1 MTFDT
6 RAARLAA
13 LSILLFACSDTS
25 GPSTDPDDPT
35 AIVVLAGNGQKR
47 ALGAQLVDSLAVR
60 VLDGAGDPASGVS
73 VSWTVASGDAVISP
87 ATTSTGGD
95 GTARTSVTVGSQTGT
110 ITIHAAVDGL
120 SPATFTVQAVPAPVV
135 TGASPDS
142 MPVRGHLIID
152 GSGFSSVPAENVV
165 RIGGVPA
172 TVQAAQPTRLTVIV
186 PCLPTGEVGVDL
198 EVFGATAA
206 FTHPLRVTDRR
217 NLAVGDSYALDGPD
231 AHCTELLS
239 AGTFM
244 AVVSSVGQPA
254 GTTAV
259 RFTGSVP
266 GAGAPVQFSFD
277 QALRVRPAPEFDRR
291 RRAHDRIL
299 RHDAELLRVPR
310 PPRAALRDPSA
321 AMAAVPNVGDI
332 LTLKVPDAANGN
344 TCFGVAATVS
354 ARVVHVGT
362 HAVVLEDINAPLAG
376 TMDAMFQ
383 AMGQTFDNDMFP
395 LLTANFGNPLA
406 IDGSTDANGRIYM
419 LFTPAIN
426 DMQSLAGFVT
436 PADLLSDICPAGN
449 KAEIFYATVPT
460 LPGDEDDADG
470 LGNVTA
476 AHWFRVMRT
485 VVMHEAK
492 HIASFAELLSR
503 GTLLAQDAL
512 WMEEST
518 AMIAEELYAR
528 AAHGY
533 AQHGNTTF
541 QASLFCE
548 RRPTLPECAGRP
560 FAMYDHFYYVYNYL
574 ASIETRSPLY
584 AVATD
589 PTFYGSGWS
598 FLRWVID
605 HYASSESAL
614 LRALTTEAVLDPFSS
629 IEARAGRPFE
639 ELLGDWLLAHAL
651 DDHPEYAVDALYTM
665 PSWNTPDIFLGMN
678 QDVFPVDEENPHP
691 FPDPTPLRMHSV
703 AGGNFLV
710 DLAALRG
717 GTGAIMEFTGAA
729 SVARLLKLTTP
740 AGGPASGSLRLK
752 VLRVK

>member
-73 VSWTVASGDAVISP
+73 VSWTVAFGDAVTSP
-87 ATTSTGGD
+87 ATTATGSD
-95 GTARTSVTVGSQTGT
+95 GTARTSVTVGSQTGA

-120 SPATFTVQAVPAPVV
+120 SPAAFTVQAVPAPVV

-165 RIGGVPA
+165 TIGGVPA
-172 TVQAAQPTRLTVIV
+172 TVQAAQLTRLTVIV
-186 PCLPTGEVGVDL
+186 PCLPTGEVGVSV
-198 EVFGATAA
+198 EVFGAVAA

-217 NLAVGDSYALDGPD
+217 NLAVGGSYALDGPD

-239 AGTFM
+239 TGTYM

-254 GTTAV
+254 ATTAL

-266 GAGAPVQFSFD
+266 GAGAPMQFTFD
-277 QALRVRPAPEFDRR
+277 QALRVRPAPDFERR
-291 RRAHDRIL
+291 RRAHEQLL

-310 PPRAALRDPSA
+310 PPRAALRDPA
-321 AMAAVPNVGDI
+321 AALAAVPNVGDV
-332 LTLKVPDAANGN
+332 LTLKVPDAANAN

-383 AMGQTFDNDMFP
+383 EMGQTFDNDMFP

-528 AAHGY
+528 LAYGY
-533 AQHGNTTF
+533 AQNDNTTF
-541 QASLFCE
+541 MASLYCE
-548 RRPTLPECAGRP
+548 RRPTFPECAGKP
-560 FAMYDHFYYVYNYL
+560 FAMYDHFFYVYNYL
-574 ASIETRSPLY
+574 RSIEGLGPLY
-584 AVATD
+584 LDD

-605 HYASSESAL
+605 HYAGSEADF
-614 LRALTTEAVLDPFSS
+614 LRALTTETLLGPFEN
-629 IEARAGRPFE
+629 IEARAGQPFE

-651 DDHPEYAVDALYTM
+651 DDHPEYPVDPLYTM

-678 QDVFPVDEENPHP
+678 QDSFGGQHP
-691 FPDPTPLRMHSV
+691 FPTPTPLNKHNASGSSFV
-703 AGGNFLV
+703 V
-710 DLAALRG
+710 DIAALRG
-717 GTGAIMEFTGAA
+717 GTGAIVEFTGAP
-729 SVARLLKLTTP
+729 SGARLLKLNTP
-740 AGGPASGSLRLK
+740 AGGPASGNLRLK
-752 VLRVK
+752 VVRVK